1 MKEKRILYRE
11 IAYVLGLIV
20 LAIGTAFM
28 ERADFGMSMVVAPA
42 YLLHVK
48 VSEFW
53 PFFTFG
59 MAEYVF
65 QAMLLLLLVI
75 AMRRVKKS
83 YLFSFV
89 TAIIYGF
96 VLDAAM
102 MAIGLLPF
110 EGTVWAA
117 VFFVLGLVIGS
128 CGVALMFHTYIPLE
142 AYEMIVKEFSE
153 KFNQPLGRVKTI
165 YDCCSCL
172 LSIVLSFVFF
182 GFGVFVG
189 VKWGTV
195 VCAVVNGWLIGR
207 ISGWLDRSFRFENL
221 LVRSGKES
229 E

>member
-20 LAIGTAFM
+20 LAVGTALM

-42 YLLHVK
+42 YLFYVK
-48 VSEFW
+48 VSAFL

-65 QAMLLLLLVI
+65 QALLLVVLI
-75 AMRRVKKS
+75 AVMRRVKKS
-83 YLFSFV
+83 YLFSFA
-89 TAIIYGF
+89 TAVLYGF
-96 VLDAAM
+96 LLDAVMIVADF
-102 MAIGLLPF
+102 IPF
-110 EGTVWAA
+110 EGLVWSVIFYVA
-117 VFFVLGLVIGS
+117 GLVICS
-128 CGVALMFHTYIPLE
+128 CGVALLFHTYIPLE
-142 AYEMIVKEFSE
+142 VYEMIVKEFSE
-153 KFNQPLGRVKTI
+153 KFKQPIGRVKTV

-172 LSIVLSFVFF
+172 LGLVLSFLFF

-207 ISGWLDRSFRFENL
+207 ISGWLDRSFRFEDL
-221 LVRSGKES
+221 LPRGGKSQE
-229 E
+229 

>member
-1 MKEKRILYRE
+1 MKEKRIFYRE
-11 IAYVLGLIV
+11 LAYVAGIIV

-65 QAMLLLLLVI
+65 QAMLLLLLIIV
-75 AMRRVKKS
+75 MRRVKKS

-117 VFFVLGLVIGS
+117 VFARCPILFIG
-128 CGVALMFHTYIPLE
+128 
-142 AYEMIVKEFSE
+142 
-153 KFNQPLGRVKTI
+153 
-165 YDCCSCL
+165 
-172 LSIVLSFVFF
+172 
-182 GFGVFVG
+182 
-189 VKWGTV
+189 
-195 VCAVVNGWLIGR
+195 
-207 ISGWLDRSFRFENL
+207 
-221 LVRSGKES
+221 
-229 E
+229 